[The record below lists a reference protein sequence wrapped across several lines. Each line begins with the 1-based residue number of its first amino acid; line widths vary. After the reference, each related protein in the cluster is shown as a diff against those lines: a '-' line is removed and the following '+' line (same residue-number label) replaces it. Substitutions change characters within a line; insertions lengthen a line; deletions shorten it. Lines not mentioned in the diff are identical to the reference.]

1 MTSRTF
7 AYSRHRRRRIV
18 APPAPADAGGD
29 AAAGAAGDDGTGRPA
44 QALERVPSGERDAA
58 GKPVDPATHEAG
70 ARPPAPRLPH
80 EHDEYADTPSPPR
93 APIVQAERDLAS
105 GRTDTDLRGVT
116 REVFDRALRRE
127 RRRWRRDEGS

>member
-18 APPAPADAGGD
+18 PPPAATNPGSNGAVPPSGD
-29 AAAGAAGDDGTGRPA
+29 APARPA
-44 QALERVPSGERDAA
+44 GQLERFPSGERDAA
-58 GKPVDPATHEAG
+58 GQPTDPATHEAG

-93 APIVQAERDLAS
+93 SPIVQAERDLAS
-105 GRTDTDLRGVT
+105 GKTDTDLRGMA
-116 REVFDRALRRE
+116 REVFDRAMRRE
-127 RRRWRRDEGS
+127 RRR

>member
-18 APPAPADAGGD
+18 PPPAPADAGGD
-29 AAAGAAGDDGTGRPA
+29 AAAGAPGVGPGRPA
-44 QALERVPSGERDAA
+44 RELERLPSGERDAA
-58 GKPVDPATHEAG
+58 GRPTDPATHEAG

-105 GRTDTDLRGVT
+105 GKTDTDLRGVT

-127 RRRWRRDEGS
+127 RRR